1 MIAMR
6 KRGKGGG
13 KGENEIKN
21 EKKPEFTCRIFWL
34 KKDIYSDSVLL
45 YTQEVSF

>member
-21 EKKPEFTCRIFWL
+21 EKNQSSHVEFFG
-34 KKDIYSDSVLL
+34 
-45 YTQEVSF
+45 